1 MEKVQSQKINI
12 GIWNNPPGQ
21 YRAAPFWAWNTKL
34 DAKELLHQ
42 IDCFYEM
49 GLGGFFMHS
58 RAGMATEY
66 LGKEFIN
73 CVRLC
78 AEYAKKKG
86 MVACLYDEDRWP
98 SGFAGGFVTR
108 EKTFRQK
115 QICVS
120 KKAPKEFFT
129 CYGLDERDPYCIS
142 AYDIVFDQSDRIHG
156 YKTIDTRDFAEG
168 EKWYAYVLN
177 KPCCGYHNG
186 YTYTD
191 TFNPAAVDTFIETTH
206 EKYKR
211 EVGELFG
218 KTIPAIFTD
227 EPNYGRFT
235 FKKFA
240 RDGEDTF
247 LPWSECVRE
256 AYTEQYNDDIVDY
269 IPELV
274 WNLPEGEV
282 SSVRYRYYKTIS
294 NVFATSYCDRIGKW
308 CSDNG
313 IALTGHVLDEP
324 TLSSQMCA
332 VGDAMRC
339 YKNFDI
345 PGVDMLCNDIEF
357 TTVKQAQSIA
367 HQYGRKGVMS
377 ELYGVSGWDFDFR
390 GHKFQGDWQ
399 AALGVTLRVQH
410 LAWLGMAGSAK
421 RDYPA
426 SIGCQ
431 SAWYREYSYIENHFA
446 RLNVALTQGEP
457 VVNVAVLHPIESAW
471 LTAGVCEQTADERI
485 AMDERFKSL
494 TEWLLRGQIDFDY
507 VCESLLAELYS
518 ESEEGFCVGK
528 MKYSAIVV
536 PPVITLRKTMI
547 DALLCFADNGGK
559 VIVSGDCP
567 EYADGEKSDKA
578 AAVWEKAKRV
588 NFTENDILESLQ
600 AEREVAV
607 YDENGG
613 RKRNLI
619 YTMRVCG
626 GDKWLFIAHCDMPV
640 RFDGA
645 DCVAEHLTIRI
656 RGEYDVTLYDTVSG
670 AIKEMPCSHTKGYT
684 TVWITCYAFD
694 SLLFELTPR
703 TSCDSAVQEEKK
715 ARNDAERQ
723 EIVLPDFVEYALAEP
738 NVLVLDMCEWSLD
751 GIDYTRREE
760 VLKIDKKIRE
770 TFGYPIANGEDVQPW
785 CVPDKTPDT
794 FVYLKFIVECETDAD
809 CLLGFEQA
817 QSVWL
822 NGKEADSTERGF
834 YVDRAI
840 HTMPLPPLHKGKNE
854 LVIRAPV
861 SERVSLE
868 NYFLLGDFGVRAVGS
883 HSYIVKRPEKI
894 SFGSVVNQG
903 LPFYGA
909 GITYKVPFA
918 CDEGDIT
925 VTADEYAGAL
935 IAVRLDGKEVGKIV
949 LPPYE
954 ISIPYVPA
962 GKHILELTLYASR
975 INTFGALHLTA
986 PLYWKGPNMWYTENN
1001 LYSEEYRLTDIGI
1014 MKKPKLQIGL
1024 LACRKSE

>member
-1 MEKVQSQKINI
+1 MEKRRPQKIDTE
-12 GIWNNPPGQ
+12 IWICPPSQ
-21 YRAAPFWAWNTKL
+21 YRAEPFWAWNTKL
-34 DAKELLHQ
+34 DPKELLRQ
-42 IDCFYEM
+42 IDCFFEM
-49 GLGGFFMHS
+49 GFGGFFMHS

-66 LGKEFIN
+66 LGEDFIK

-78 AEYAKKKG
+78 AEYAEKKG

-108 EKTFRQK
+108 EKKFRQK

-120 KKAPKEFFT
+120 QKTPHQFFA
-129 CYGLDERDPYCIS
+129 CYDLDGREPYFIS
-142 AYDIVFDQSDRIHG
+142 AYDIVFDQSDRICG
-156 YKTIDTRDFAEG
+156 YKTIDKGDLSEG

-177 KPCCGYHNG
+177 KPCCGYYNG

-191 TFNPAAVDTFIETTH
+191 TFNSAAVDRFIGVTH

-211 EVGELFG
+211 EVGEMFG

-240 RDGEDTF
+240 RDGEDVF
-247 LPWSECVRE
+247 LPWSECVRA
-256 AYTEQYNDDIVDY
+256 AYTEQYNDDIIDY

-274 WNLPEGEV
+274 WNLSGGEV
-282 SSVRYRYYKTIS
+282 SCARYRYYKTIS
-294 NVFATSYCDRIGKW
+294 NLFASSYCDRIGKW
-308 CSDNG
+308 CFDNG

-339 YKNFDI
+339 YKNFDK
-345 PGVDMLCNDIEF
+345 PGVDMLCNDTEF
-357 TTVKQAQSIA
+357 TTVKQAQSVA

-377 ELYGVSGWDFDFR
+377 ELYGVTGWDFDFR

-399 AALGVTLRVQH
+399 AALGVTLRVPH

-431 SAWYREYSYIENHFA
+431 SAWFGEYSYIENHFA
-446 RLNVALTQGEP
+446 RLNIALAQGDP

-471 LTAGVCEQTADERI
+471 LTAGVCEQTADELT

-494 TEWLLRGQIDFDY
+494 TEWLLRGQIDFDF
-507 VCESLLAELYS
+507 VSESLLEELYS
-518 ESEEGFCVGK
+518 ESKDGFCVGK
-528 MKYSAIVV
+528 MKYGAIVV
-536 PPVITLRKTMI
+536 PPVITLRKTTI
-547 DALLCFADNGGK
+547 DALLCFTENGGK

-567 EYADGEKSDKA
+567 EYADGEKSDRA
-578 AAVWEKAKRV
+578 VAVWENAEQV
-588 NFTENDILESLQ
+588 NFTESNILKSLQ
-600 AEREVAV
+600 SEREIAV

-626 GDKWLFIAHCDMPV
+626 NDKWLFIAHCDMPV
-640 RFDGA
+640 RFNGA
-645 DCVAEHLTIRI
+645 DCAVENLTIRI

-670 AIKEMPCSHTKGYT
+670 EIKAVSCSYNKGYT
-684 TVWITCYAFD
+684 TVRISCYAFD
-694 SLLFELTPR
+694 SLLFDLTPH
-703 TSCDSAVQEEKK
+703 TSCNSVAQEEIK
-715 ARNDAERQ
+715 ARNDAKQ
-723 EIVLPDFVEYALAEP
+723 KEITVPDFVEYTLDEP

-751 GIDYTRREE
+751 GVDFNHREE
-760 VLKIDKKIRE
+760 ILGIDKKIRE
-770 TFGYPIANGEDVQPW
+770 KFGYPLANGEDVQPW
-785 CVPDKTPDT
+785 RVPNKTPDK
-794 FVYLKFIVECETDAD
+794 FVYLKFLIECETNSD

-817 QSVWL
+817 QSIWL
-822 NGKEADSTERGF
+822 NGKKLDITEQGF
-834 YVDRAI
+834 FVDKAI
-840 HTMPLPPLHKGKNE
+840 HTMSLPLLCKGKNE
-854 LVIRAPV
+854 LVICAPI
-861 SERVSLE
+861 SERISLE
-868 NYFLLGDFGVRAVGS
+868 NYFLLGTFGVREIGS
-883 HSYIVKRPEKI
+883 HSFIVKRPEKL

-909 GITYKVPFA
+909 GIIYKIPFE
-918 CDEGDIT
+918 CDGGDIT
-925 VTADEYAGAL
+925 VTTDEYAGAL
-935 IAVRLDGKEVGKIV
+935 IAVRLDGKDVGKIV

-954 ISIPYVPA
+954 ISIPDVSA
-962 GKHILELTLYASR
+962 GKHILELKLYASR
-975 INTFGALHLTA
+975 INTFGALHLTV

-1014 MKKPKLQIGL
+1014 MKRPRLSF
-1024 LACRKSE
+1024 RKTNI